1 MHMQHKKIDIYIPD
15 IITYMI
21 LKNIVIYMSVR
32 V

>member
-1 MHMQHKKIDIYIPD
+1 MSIIMNIFYFVN

-21 LKNIVIYMSVR
+21 LKNYSVLSHQN